1 MGMEVPMRRT
11 LVLISAAVFVFALAA
26 PVSAGKPME
35 VSGTETFF
43 LTPTCNPGAAFGG
56 VDPADC
62 KTAGPNVFMGLA
74 NPGFRDGTFEG
85 TQFFDGKVNAKAN
98 GDFTFRGILTFE
110 GTVEGCGTGTVVFFN
125 EGAGNFVT
133 GLTRNHQVALSG
145 KGTLKVHANLDLIP
159 SGANTNTITG
169 TYHC

>member
-1 MGMEVPMRRT
+1 MKKTT
-11 LVLISAAVFVFALAA
+11 LVVTVLLLVMALAPA
-26 PVSAGKPME
+26 AAAAKPEPVH
-35 VSGTETFF
+35 GTETFT

-56 VDPADC
+56 FDPADC
-62 KTAGPNVFMGLA
+62 RTAGPSVFLGLA

-85 TQFFDGKVNAKAN
+85 TQFFDGRVNAKAN

-125 EGAGNFVT
+125 EGAGNFAT
-133 GLTRNHQVALSG
+133 GLTRNHQITLSG
-145 KGTLKVHANLDLIP
+145 RGTLGVHANLNLVP
-159 SGANTNTITG
+159 SGENTNDIYG